1 VSGGVERPH
10 NGSAPG
16 PARHVL
22 AATAAHM
29 ELKVLHIIPALRQ
42 GGAEKLLFDLVSSG
56 RAAAKMNVVTLLA
69 EEPFFRFD
77 AKAVQTLGMRPGWL
91 SPRAL
96 ARLRRKIKEFNPHV
110 IHAWLYYGNLSSI
123 AAGGLGIPIIW
134 SIHNTTLST
143 EHSKLF
149 TRWAN
154 RICARLSSRIPA
166 RIVYCA
172 KTARHVHE
180 RIGYDASRGI
190 VIENGIDVAAF
201 AFDPDAR
208 RRIREAVG
216 LAEEDYAV
224 GCIARFDPQKN
235 HPLVIE
241 AFSKVCMGE
250 KAKLLLVGRGCTADN
265 EQLVQWLKTFGVE
278 DRVKLL
284 GERHDM
290 PAVMSAL
297 DVLVSASTYGE
308 ALPLTAI
315 EAAAIGLPIVT
326 TDVGDIAGLVLD
338 PADVVSPVT
347 ADAMA
352 TAIRN
357 VRDRRSRPEL
367 EYRKRDRLSGVVRDF
382 SLANTVEQYHEV
394 YRSLAQAVA
403 PARRVE

>member
-1 VSGGVERPH
+1 
-10 NGSAPG
+10 
-16 PARHVL
+16 
-22 AATAAHM
+22 M
-29 ELKVLHIIPALRQ
+29 ELKVLHVIPALRQ

-96 ARLRRKIKEFNPHV
+96 ARLRRKIKEMNPHV
-110 IHAWLYYGNLSSI
+110 IHAWLYHGNLFSL
-123 AAGGLGIPIIW
+123 AAVGLGVPIIW

-143 EHSKLF
+143 EHSKLL

-154 RICARLSSRIPA
+154 RICARLSSRVPA

-172 KTARHVHE
+172 KAARHVHE

-208 RRIREAVG
+208 RHIREAVG
-216 LAEEDYAV
+216 LAEDDYVV
-224 GCIARFDPQKN
+224 GCVARFDPQKN

-241 AFSKVCMGE
+241 AFSKICTGE
-250 KAKLLLVGRGCTADN
+250 KAKLMLVGRGCTAGN
-265 EQLVQWLKTFGVE
+265 ERLVQWLKRFGVE

-290 PAVMSAL
+290 PAVMSAI

-338 PADVVSPVT
+338 PADVVSPAT
-347 ADAMA
+347 AEAMA
-352 TAIRN
+352 AAIRN
-357 VRDRRSRPEL
+357 VRHRSFQPEF
-367 EYRKRDRLSGVVRDF
+367 ESRKRERTSRVMRDF
-382 SLANTVEQYHEV
+382 SLASTVERYHEL
-394 YRSLAQAVA
+394 YRSLAEAA
-403 PARRVE
+403 DPASRARP

>member
-1 VSGGVERPH
+1 
-10 NGSAPG
+10 
-16 PARHVL
+16 
-22 AATAAHM
+22 M

-56 RAAAKMNVVTLLA
+56 RASAKMNVVTLLA

-77 AKAVQTLGMRPGWL
+77 PKAVQTLGMRPEWL

-110 IHAWLYYGNLSSI
+110 VHAWLYHGNLSSI

-154 RICARLSSRIPA
+154 RICAWLSSRVPA
-166 RIVYCA
+166 CIVYCA

-180 RIGYDASRGI
+180 RVGYDAARGI

-201 AFDPDAR
+201 SFDPVAR
-208 RRIREAVG
+208 RRIRESVG
-216 LAEEDYAV
+216 LAEDDYAV

-250 KAKLLLVGRGCTADN
+250 QAKLILVGRRCAADN
-265 EQLVQWLKTFGVE
+265 EQLVRWLKTFGVE

-297 DVLVSASTYGE
+297 DVLVSASAYGE

-338 PADVVSPVT
+338 PADVVSPAT
-347 ADAMA
+347 AKAMA
-352 TAIRN
+352 AAIRN
-357 VRDRRSRPEL
+357 VRDRLSRPEL
-367 EYRKRDRLSGVVRDF
+367 EWRRRERLSRVVRDF
-382 SLANTVEQYHEV
+382 SLGGTLERYHEL
-394 YRSLAQAVA
+394 YRSLA
-403 PARRVE
+403 PPDLR

>member
-1 VSGGVERPH
+1 
-10 NGSAPG
+10 
-16 PARHVL
+16 
-22 AATAAHM
+22 M

-56 RAAAKMNVVTLLA
+56 QAAADMNVVTLLA

-77 AKAVQTLGMRPGWL
+77 TKAVQSLGMRPGWL
-91 SPRAL
+91 SPRPIAE
-96 ARLRRKIKEFNPHV
+96 LRRKIKEFSPHV
-110 IHAWLYYGNLSSI
+110 VHAWLYHGNLFSI
-123 AAGGLGIPIIW
+123 AAVRLGVPIIW

-143 EHSKLF
+143 EHSKPL

-154 RICARLSSRIPA
+154 RICARLSSRVPA

-201 AFDPDAR
+201 AFDPNAR

-216 LAEEDYAV
+216 VAEDDYAV
-224 GCIARFDPQKN
+224 GCVARFDPQKN

-241 AFSKVCMGE
+241 AFAKICTGE
-250 KAKLLLVGRGCTADN
+250 KAKLMLVGRGCTAEN
-265 EQLVQWLKTFGVE
+265 EQLLQWLKRFGVE
-278 DRVKLL
+278 EGVKLL

-297 DVLVSASTYGE
+297 DVLVNASTYGE
-308 ALPLTAI
+308 ALPLAAI

-338 PADVVSPVT
+338 PADIVASAS
-347 ADAMA
+347 ADAVA
-352 TAIRN
+352 AAIRN
-357 VRDRRSRPEL
+357 VRRRTSRPEL
-367 EYRKRDRLSGVVRDF
+367 ESGKRERRSRVVRDF
-382 SLANTVEQYHEV
+382 SLAGTVERYREL
-394 YRSLAQAVA
+394 YRSLAE
-403 PARRVE
+403 PADPASRAR

>member
-1 VSGGVERPH
+1 MGPRQVVPADVLSG
-10 NGSAPG
+10 
-16 PARHVL
+16 
-22 AATAAHM
+22 TAAHM

-42 GGAEKLLFDLVSSG
+42 GGAEKLLFDLVSCG
-56 RAAAKMNVVTLLA
+56 QAAVKMNVVALLA
-69 EEPFFRFD
+69 EEPFFGFD
-77 AKAVQTLGMRPGWL
+77 TKAVQTLGMRPGWL
-91 SPRAL
+91 SPPAL

-110 IHAWLYYGNLSSI
+110 VHAWLYLGNLCSI
-123 AAGGLGIPIIW
+123 AAVGLGVPIIW

-143 EHSKLF
+143 EHSKPS

-154 RICARLSSRIPA
+154 RICARLSSRVPA

-190 VIENGIDVAAF
+190 VIENGIDVAGF
-201 AFDPDAR
+201 AFDPAAR
-208 RRIREAVG
+208 RRIRESVG
-216 LAEEDYAV
+216 LAEDDYAV

-241 AFSKVCMGE
+241 TFSKVCMGE
-250 KAKLLLVGRGCTADN
+250 KAKLILVGRGCTADN
-265 EQLVQWLKTFGVE
+265 EQLVRWLKRFGVE
-278 DRVKLL
+278 DSVKLL
-284 GERHDM
+284 GERRDM
-290 PAVMSAL
+290 RAVMSAL

-338 PADVVSPVT
+338 PADIVSPVK

-357 VRDRRSRPEL
+357 VRHRLSRPEL
-367 EYRKRDRLSGVVRDF
+367 EARKRERLSRVVRDF
-382 SLANTVEQYHEV
+382 SLAGTVERYHRL
-394 YRSLAQAVA
+394 YRSLAEAA
-403 PARRVE
+403 DPANRARA

>member
-1 VSGGVERPH
+1 MGPRQVVPADFLSG
-10 NGSAPG
+10 
-16 PARHVL
+16 
-22 AATAAHM
+22 TAVHMEHM

-56 RAAAKMNVVTLLA
+56 QAAAKMNVVTLLA
-69 EEPFFRFD
+69 EEPFFGFD
-77 AKAVQTLGMRPGWL
+77 TKAVQTLGMRPGWL

-110 IHAWLYYGNLSSI
+110 VHAWLYLGNLCSI
-123 AAGGLGIPIIW
+123 AAVGLGVPIIW
-134 SIHNTTLST
+134 SIHNTTLSN
-143 EHSKLF
+143 EHSKPS

-154 RICARLSSRIPA
+154 RICARLSNRIPA

-180 RIGYDASRGI
+180 RIGYDAAQGI
-190 VIENGIDVAAF
+190 VIENGIDVATF
-201 AFDPDAR
+201 AFDPAVR
-208 RRIREAVG
+208 RRIREALG
-216 LAEEDYAV
+216 LAQDDFVV

-241 AFSKVCMGE
+241 AFAKVCMGE
-250 KAKLLLVGRGCTADN
+250 KAKLILVGRGCTAEN
-265 EQLVQWLKTFGVE
+265 TQLVRWLKRCGVE

-284 GERHDM
+284 SERRDM

-338 PADVVSPVT
+338 PADVVSPAT
-347 ADAMA
+347 AEAMA

-357 VRDRRSRPEL
+357 VWHRRSRPEL
-367 EYRKRDRLSGVVRDF
+367 ESRQRERLSRVVRDF
-382 SLANTVEQYHEV
+382 SLARTVERYQEL
-394 YRSLAQAVA
+394 YRSLAA
-403 PARRVE
+403 PDLR

>member
-1 VSGGVERPH
+1 
-10 NGSAPG
+10 
-16 PARHVL
+16 
-22 AATAAHM
+22 M
-29 ELKVLHIIPALRQ
+29 ELNVLHIIPALRQ
-42 GGAEKLLFDLVSSG
+42 GGAEKVLYDLVSSR
-56 RAAAKMNVVTLLA
+56 RAAAKMNVITLLG

-77 AKAVQTLGMRPGWL
+77 ARAVQTLGMRSGRL
-91 SPRAL
+91 APRNIL
-96 ARLRRKIKEFNPHV
+96 QLRRKIEGFNPHV
-110 IHAWLYYGNLSSI
+110 VHAWLYHGNLFSI
-123 AAGGLGIPIIW
+123 AAVGLGVPIIW

-143 EHSKLF
+143 EHSKPS

-154 RICARLSSRIPA
+154 RICARLSSRVPA

-180 RIGYDASRGI
+180 RIGYDASRGT
-190 VIENGIDVAAF
+190 VIENGVDVAAF
-201 AFDPDAR
+201 AFDPDVR

-216 LAEEDYAV
+216 LSEHDYVV
-224 GCIARFDPQKN
+224 GCVARFDPQKN
-235 HPLVIE
+235 HLLVIE
-241 AFSKVCMGE
+241 AFAKICTGE
-250 KAKLLLVGRGCTADN
+250 KAKLMLVGRGCTAEN
-265 EQLVQWLKTFGVE
+265 EQLVQLLKRFDVK

-338 PADVVSPVT
+338 PADIVAS
-347 ADAMA
+347 ADADAVA

-357 VRDRRSRPEL
+357 VQSRRSWPEL
-367 EYRKRDRLSGVVRDF
+367 ESRKRDRLSRVVRDF
-382 SLANTVEQYHEV
+382 SLTSTVERYHEL
-394 YRSLAQAVA
+394 YRSLAQA
-403 PARRVE
+403 R